1 MPKPAA
7 APAAAG
13 APPPQGGGPGA
24 QPISGIPNL
33 DQAAINL
40 NVVREHAKLELIR
53 VLDSVPGGKGLVLDP
68 KLSGPLG
75 LIAEVSLLKEH
86 GVEKIYHLSDRLD
99 TDCKNIVYL
108 IRPRIQF
115 IRFIGEHIQNH
126 QRDDQRKNY
135 YIFFV
140 PRQTML
146 CERHLEEE
154 GVYGDVT
161 LGEFQ
166 LDLIPF
172 EKDVLSLE
180 MEDSF
185 RECFLDG
192 DRTSL
197 FYVARSIM
205 KLQSTFGIIPHIKGK
220 GSCAKGVAEMLL
232 RMRREMG
239 ADEPTQIVP
248 EIDTLILIDRQTD
261 MVTPMCTQLTYEG
274 LIDEVFGINN
284 GLVDLDPELVGKAE
298 EASKKGIKKI
308 KTPLNSN
315 DKLFAFLRDVNFGVL
330 GPLLNK
336 KAKEID
342 EYYKKRYDFKTVSEI
357 RDFMKGLGS
366 YQTEHQSL
374 RTHTSVAEHILRVT
388 KGSNF
393 HKQLSAEQDLLL
405 GNNPPNDYIEECISR
420 QEPLVKVLRLL
431 VLYSMTNQGIKQKE
445 YEFFKT
451 EILSAYG
458 YEYLF
463 TLNNLERLG
472 LIKKQEGKKTF
483 DVVRNRLRLVVEN
496 INEAEPNDIAYV
508 YSGYAPVSVR
518 LVELAN
524 SWRQMVDVLN
534 TLPGPSFE
542 QDQQLPEGVLQVGGA
557 TGASKVHLVFFI
569 GGVTFTEIAA
579 IRWLSQQDDNR
590 EYIIATTK
598 LINGDTL
605 LSSLMENIEVFLPA

>member
-1 MPKPAA
+1 
-7 APAAAG
+7 
-13 APPPQGGGPGA
+13 
-24 QPISGIPNL
+24 
-33 DQAAINL
+33 
-40 NVVREHAKLELIR
+40 
-53 VLDSVPGGKGLVLDP
+53 VLDP

-86 GVEKIYHLSDRLD
+86 GVEKIYHLAERLD

-108 IRPRIQF
+108 IRPRIRF
-115 IRFIGEHIQNH
+115 IRYIADHVQNH
-126 QRDDQRKNY
+126 QRDQTSLKDY
-135 YIFFV
+135 FIFFV
-140 PRQTML
+140 PRKTML

-154 GVYGDVT
+154 GIHKDVK

-180 MEDSF
+180 MEDCYK
-185 RECFLDG
+185 ECLLEG

-205 KLQSTFGIIPHIKGK
+205 KLQSVFGIIPHIKGK
-220 GSCAKGVAEMLL
+220 GICAKVVAEMLL

-239 ADEPTQIVP
+239 AEEPTQIVP
-248 EIDTLILIDRQTD
+248 EIDTLILIDRQAD

-284 GLVDLDPELVGKAE
+284 GLVDLDPDLVGKAE
-298 EASKKGIKKI
+298 EAAKKGIKKV

-315 DKLFAFLRDVNFGVL
+315 DKLFSFLRDVNFGVL

-342 EYYKKRYDFKTVSEI
+342 EYYKKRYEFKTVSEI

-374 RTHTSVAEHILRVT
+374 RTHTSVAEHILKVT
-388 KGSNF
+388 KGSHF

-405 GNNPPNDYIEECISR
+405 GNPPPMDYIEECIAR

-431 VLYSMTNQGIKQKE
+431 VLYSQTNQGIKQKE
-445 YEFFKT
+445 YENLKND
-451 EILSAYG
+451 ILSAYG
-458 YEYLF
+458 YEFLF

-472 LIKKQEGKKTF
+472 LLKKQEGKKNF
-483 DVVRNRLRLVVEN
+483 DTVRNRLRLVVEN
-496 INEAEPNDIAYV
+496 INEAEPNDVAYV
-508 YSGYAPVSVR
+508 YSGYAPISVR

-524 SWRQMVDVLN
+524 NWRQMVDVLN
-534 TLPGPSFE
+534 LLPGPNFE
-542 QDQQLPEGVLQVGGA
+542 QEQQLPDGVLQVGGA
-557 TGASKVHLVFFI
+557 TGTNKVTLVFFI

-579 IRWLSQQDDNR
+579 IRWLSQQDENKD
-590 EYIIATTK
+590 YIVATTK
-598 LINGDTL
+598 LVNGDTL
-605 LSSLMENIEVFLPA
+605 LSTFMENIESFMPV